1 MVEITIQVPD
11 ELAQRIEPF
20 QNRLPELL
28 WQLLEMPSLSRS
40 IEADV
45 SEDFSDRT
53 AVYQEIIDFLSNCP
67 TPEEIVEF
75 KVSDREATP
84 KEYRTQARLRTLLDK
99 NRESMLDALE
109 LAELDVFEQ
118 LDHLMI
124 LLKASAY
131 SRLES
136 AP

>member
-1 MVEITIQVPD
+1 
-11 ELAQRIEPF
+11 
-20 QNRLPELL
+20 
-28 WQLLEMPSLSRS
+28 MPNLSRS

-45 SEDFSDRT
+45 SEYFSDRT
-53 AVYQEIIDFLSNCP
+53 AVYQEVIDFLSNRP

-75 KVSDREATP
+75 KVSDR
-84 KEYRTQARLRTLLDK
+84 TQYRLRTLSDK

-124 LLKASAY
+124 LLKQKRY
-131 SRLES
+131 
-136 AP
+136 P